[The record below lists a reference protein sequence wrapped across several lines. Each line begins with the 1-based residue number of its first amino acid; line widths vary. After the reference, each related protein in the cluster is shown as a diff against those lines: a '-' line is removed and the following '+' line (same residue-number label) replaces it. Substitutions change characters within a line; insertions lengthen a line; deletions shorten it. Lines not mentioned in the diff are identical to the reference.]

1 MEKDEPVLDVKNI
14 SKKRGKTP
22 ILKDVNF
29 SIEKGEICG
38 FVGRNGAGKT
48 TLMKII
54 TSMLFPDE
62 GKIIICGKNL
72 KTEREEALEN
82 IGAVVETPEM
92 YVYLTGRQN
101 LNYMASM
108 LKDVTEDD
116 IEEAIRYSNLGDKI
130 DEKVKKYSLGMK
142 QRLGLAQALIGD
154 ISLLILDEPTNGLD
168 PLGVVE
174 LENTI
179 NTLVKEKGVSVF
191 ISSHILSEIE
201 NICTKVVFIDNGKIV
216 NIQKMDEEPQVNN
229 IKNMFIKTDLP
240 EKAAESVKSI
250 PDIELSKVEK
260 NGVSVLVNTDIYD
273 ITKILVTLHNEG
285 VNVEGFS
292 EVKEKLEDKFIKIMG
307 IIIMTK
313 YIWQE
318 LKRVLIKKKISLI
331 IILIVTIVFGGI
343 NILKQKTL
351 EEQLEQAKIIL
362 NDQIKFKEDEKAIN
376 DTKQEISYIEKTLSS
391 IKNYDKSKIDEKILK
406 LRKGK

>member
-1 MEKDEPVLDVKNI
+1 MEENEPVLDVKNI

-29 SIEKGEICG
+29 SIGEGEICG

-62 GKIIICGKNL
+62 GEIIICGKNL
-72 KTEREEALEN
+72 RTEREEALKN
-82 IGAVVETPEM
+82 IGAVIETPEM
-92 YVYLTGRQN
+92 YGYLTGRQN
-101 LNYMASM
+101 LNYIASM
-108 LKDVTEDD
+108 LKDVTKDE

-154 ISLLILDEPTNGLD
+154 VSLLILDEPTNGLD

-201 NICTKVVFIDNGKIV
+201 NICTKVVFIDNGKII
-216 NIQKMDEEPQVNN
+216 NIEKMNEEPQVNN
-229 IKNMFIKTDLP
+229 IKNMFINTDLP
-240 EKAAESVKSI
+240 KKAAEIIKSI
-250 PDIELSKVEK
+250 PDIELLKVEK
-260 NGVSVLVNTDIYD
+260 NGVSVLVNTDICD
-273 ITKILVTLHNEG
+273 ITKILIALHNEG
-285 VNVEGFS
+285 VNVEGFF
-292 EVKEKLEDKFIKIMG
+292 EVKEKLEDKFIKIVG
-307 IIIMTK
+307 D
-313 YIWQE
+313 
-318 LKRVLIKKKISLI
+318 
-331 IILIVTIVFGGI
+331 
-343 NILKQKTL
+343 NN
-351 EEQLEQAKIIL
+351 
-362 NDQIKFKEDEKAIN
+362 ND
-376 DTKQEISYIEKTLSS
+376 
-391 IKNYDKSKIDEKILK
+391 
-406 LRKGK
+406 

>member
-1 MEKDEPVLDVKNI
+1 MAKSELVLDVKNI

-29 SIEKGEICG
+29 SIRKGEICG

-92 YVYLTGRQN
+92 YGYLTGRQN

-191 ISSHILSEIE
+191 ISSHILSEVE

-216 NIQKMDEEPQVNN
+216 NIEKMDEEPQVNN

-250 PDIELSKVEK
+250 PNIELSKVEK

-292 EVKEKLEDKFIKIMG
+292 EIKEKLEDKFIKIMG
-307 IIIMTK
+307 D
-313 YIWQE
+313 
-318 LKRVLIKKKISLI
+318 
-331 IILIVTIVFGGI
+331 
-343 NILKQKTL
+343 NN
-351 EEQLEQAKIIL
+351 
-362 NDQIKFKEDEKAIN
+362 ND
-376 DTKQEISYIEKTLSS
+376 
-391 IKNYDKSKIDEKILK
+391 
-406 LRKGK
+406 

>member
-1 MEKDEPVLDVKNI
+1 MENNKPVLDVKNI

-29 SIEKGEICG
+29 SIGKGEICG

-62 GKIIICGKNL
+62 GEIIICGKNL
-72 KTEREEALEN
+72 KTEREEALKN

-92 YVYLTGRQN
+92 YGYLTGRQN
-101 LNYMASM
+101 LNYIASM
-108 LKDVTEDD
+108 LEDVTKDD

-154 ISLLILDEPTNGLD
+154 VSLLILDEPTNGLD

-174 LENTI
+174 LKNTI

-201 NICTKVVFIDNGKIV
+201 SIYTKVVFIDNGKII
-216 NIQKMDEEPQVNN
+216 NIEKMDEEPQVNN
-229 IKNMFIKTDLP
+229 IKNMFINTDLP
-240 EKAAESVKSI
+240 EKAAEIIKSI
-250 PDIELSKVEK
+250 PDIELLKVEK
-260 NGVSVLVNTDIYD
+260 NGVSVLVNTDICD
-273 ITKILVTLHNEG
+273 ITKILITLHNEG
-285 VNVEGFS
+285 VKVEGFS
-292 EVKEKLEDKFIKIMG
+292 EVKEKLEDKFIKIVG
-307 IIIMTK
+307 D
-313 YIWQE
+313 
-318 LKRVLIKKKISLI
+318 
-331 IILIVTIVFGGI
+331 
-343 NILKQKTL
+343 NN
-351 EEQLEQAKIIL
+351 
-362 NDQIKFKEDEKAIN
+362 ND
-376 DTKQEISYIEKTLSS
+376 
-391 IKNYDKSKIDEKILK
+391 
-406 LRKGK
+406 

>member
-1 MEKDEPVLDVKNI
+1 MENGGLVLDVKNI

-29 SIEKGEICG
+29 SIGKGEICG

-54 TSMLFPDE
+54 TSMLFPNE
-62 GKIIICGKNL
+62 GEITICGKNL
-72 KTEREEALEN
+72 KTEREEALKN
-82 IGAVVETPEM
+82 IGAVIETPEM
-92 YVYLTGRQN
+92 YGYLTGRQN
-101 LNYMASM
+101 LNYIASM
-108 LKDVTEDD
+108 LKDVTKDE

-201 NICTKVVFIDNGKIV
+201 NICTKVVFIDNGEII
-216 NIQKMDEEPQVNN
+216 NIQKMDEDPQVNN
-229 IKNMFIKTDLP
+229 IKNMFINTDLP
-240 EKAAESVKSI
+240 EKAAEIIKSI
-250 PDIELSKVEK
+250 PDIELLKVEN
-260 NGVSVLVNTDIYD
+260 NGVSVLINTDICD
-273 ITKILVTLHNEG
+273 ITKILITLHNEG

-292 EVKEKLEDKFIKIMG
+292 KVKEKLEDKFIKIVG
-307 IIIMTK
+307 D
-313 YIWQE
+313 
-318 LKRVLIKKKISLI
+318 
-331 IILIVTIVFGGI
+331 
-343 NILKQKTL
+343 NN
-351 EEQLEQAKIIL
+351 
-362 NDQIKFKEDEKAIN
+362 ND
-376 DTKQEISYIEKTLSS
+376 
-391 IKNYDKSKIDEKILK
+391 
-406 LRKGK
+406 

>member
-1 MEKDEPVLDVKNI
+1 MGKDEPVLDVKNI
-14 SKKRGKTP
+14 SKKRGKAP

-29 SIEKGEICG
+29 SIGKGEICG

-62 GKIIICGKNL
+62 GEIIICGKNL

-92 YVYLTGRQN
+92 YGYLTGRQN

-108 LKDVTEDD
+108 LKDVTKDD

-130 DEKVKKYSLGMK
+130 DEKLKKYSLGMK

-240 EKAAESVKSI
+240 EKVAESVKSI

-260 NGVSVLVNTDIYD
+260 NGVSVLVKTDICD
-273 ITKILVTLHNEG
+273 ITKILIILHNEG
-285 VNVEGFS
+285 INVEGFF

-307 IIIMTK
+307 D
-313 YIWQE
+313 
-318 LKRVLIKKKISLI
+318 
-331 IILIVTIVFGGI
+331 
-343 NILKQKTL
+343 NN
-351 EEQLEQAKIIL
+351 
-362 NDQIKFKEDEKAIN
+362 ND
-376 DTKQEISYIEKTLSS
+376 
-391 IKNYDKSKIDEKILK
+391 
-406 LRKGK
+406 

>member
-1 MEKDEPVLDVKNI
+1 MENGGLVLDVKNI

-29 SIEKGEICG
+29 SIGKGEICG

-54 TSMLFPDE
+54 TSMLFPNE
-62 GKIIICGKNL
+62 GEIIICGKNL
-72 KTEREEALEN
+72 KTEREEALKN
-82 IGAVVETPEM
+82 IGAVIETPEM
-92 YVYLTGRQN
+92 YGYLTGRQN
-101 LNYMASM
+101 LNYIASM
-108 LKDVTEDD
+108 LKDVTKDE

-201 NICTKVVFIDNGKIV
+201 NICTKVVFIDNGEII
-216 NIQKMDEEPQVNN
+216 NIQKMDEESQVNN
-229 IKNMFIKTDLP
+229 TKNMFINTDLP
-240 EKAAESVKSI
+240 EKAAEIIKSI
-250 PDIELSKVEK
+250 PDIELLKVEK
-260 NGVSVLVNTDIYD
+260 NGVSVLVNTDICD
-273 ITKILVTLHNEG
+273 ITKILIALHNEG

-307 IIIMTK
+307 DNN
-313 YIWQE
+313 
-318 LKRVLIKKKISLI
+318 
-331 IILIVTIVFGGI
+331 G
-343 NILKQKTL
+343 
-351 EEQLEQAKIIL
+351 
-362 NDQIKFKEDEKAIN
+362 
-376 DTKQEISYIEKTLSS
+376 
-391 IKNYDKSKIDEKILK
+391 
-406 LRKGK
+406 

>member
-1 MEKDEPVLDVKNI
+1 MAKSELVLDVKNI

-29 SIEKGEICG
+29 SIRKGEICG

-92 YVYLTGRQN
+92 YGYLTGRQN
-101 LNYMASM
+101 LNYIASM

-229 IKNMFIKTDLP
+229 IKNIFIKTDLP

-307 IIIMTK
+307 D
-313 YIWQE
+313 
-318 LKRVLIKKKISLI
+318 
-331 IILIVTIVFGGI
+331 
-343 NILKQKTL
+343 NN
-351 EEQLEQAKIIL
+351 
-362 NDQIKFKEDEKAIN
+362 ND
-376 DTKQEISYIEKTLSS
+376 
-391 IKNYDKSKIDEKILK
+391 
-406 LRKGK
+406 

>member
-1 MEKDEPVLDVKNI
+1 
-14 SKKRGKTP
+14 
-22 ILKDVNF
+22 
-29 SIEKGEICG
+29 
-38 FVGRNGAGKT
+38 
-48 TLMKII
+48 MK
-54 TSMLFPDE
+54 S
-62 GKIIICGKNL
+62 
-72 KTEREEALEN
+72 
-82 IGAVVETPEM
+82 
-92 YVYLTGRQN
+92 
-101 LNYMASM
+101 
-108 LKDVTEDD
+108 
-116 IEEAIRYSNLGDKI
+116 
-130 DEKVKKYSLGMK
+130 KKYSLGMK

-201 NICTKVVFIDNGKIV
+201 NICTKVVFIDNGKII

-229 IKNMFIKTDLP
+229 VKNMFIKTDLP
-240 EKAAESVKSI
+240 EKSAEIIKSI
-250 PDIELSKVEK
+250 PDIELLNVEK
-260 NGVSVLVNTDIYD
+260 NGVSVLVKTDICD
-273 ITKILVTLHNEG
+273 ITKILIILHNEG

-331 IILIVTIVFGGI
+331 IILILTIV
-343 NILKQKTL
+343 LV
-351 EEQLEQAKIIL
+351 E
-362 NDQIKFKEDEKAIN
+362 
-376 DTKQEISYIEKTLSS
+376 
-391 IKNYDKSKIDEKILK
+391 
-406 LRKGK
+406 

>member
-1 MEKDEPVLDVKNI
+1 MAKSELVLDVKNI

-307 IIIMTK
+307 D
-313 YIWQE
+313 
-318 LKRVLIKKKISLI
+318 
-331 IILIVTIVFGGI
+331 
-343 NILKQKTL
+343 N
-351 EEQLEQAKIIL
+351 
-362 NDQIKFKEDEKAIN
+362 ND
-376 DTKQEISYIEKTLSS
+376 
-391 IKNYDKSKIDEKILK
+391 
-406 LRKGK
+406 

>member
-29 SIEKGEICG
+29 SIRKGEICG

-54 TSMLFPDE
+54 TSMLFPDG

-92 YVYLTGRQN
+92 YGYLTGRQN

-216 NIQKMDEEPQVNN
+216 NIQKMDEELQVNN

-307 IIIMTK
+307 D
-313 YIWQE
+313 
-318 LKRVLIKKKISLI
+318 
-331 IILIVTIVFGGI
+331 
-343 NILKQKTL
+343 NN
-351 EEQLEQAKIIL
+351 
-362 NDQIKFKEDEKAIN
+362 ND
-376 DTKQEISYIEKTLSS
+376 
-391 IKNYDKSKIDEKILK
+391 
-406 LRKGK
+406 

>member
-1 MEKDEPVLDVKNI
+1 MENGGLVLDVKNI

-29 SIEKGEICG
+29 SIGKGEICG

-54 TSMLFPDE
+54 TSMLFPNE
-62 GKIIICGKNL
+62 GEIIICGKNL
-72 KTEREEALEN
+72 KTEREEALKN
-82 IGAVVETPEM
+82 IGAVIETPEM
-92 YVYLTGRQN
+92 YGYLTGRQN
-101 LNYMASM
+101 LNYIASM
-108 LKDVTEDD
+108 LKNVTKDE

-154 ISLLILDEPTNGLD
+154 VSLLILDEPTNGLD

-201 NICTKVVFIDNGKIV
+201 NICTKVVFIDNGEII
-216 NIQKMDEEPQVNN
+216 NIQKMDEESQVNN
-229 IKNMFIKTDLP
+229 IKNMFINTNLP
-240 EKAAESVKSI
+240 EKAAEIIKSI
-250 PDIELSKVEK
+250 RDIELLKVEK
-260 NGVSVLVNTDIYD
+260 NGVSVLVNTDICD
-273 ITKILVTLHNEG
+273 ITKILIALHNEG

-292 EVKEKLEDKFIKIMG
+292 EVKEKLEDKFIKIVG
-307 IIIMTK
+307 D
-313 YIWQE
+313 
-318 LKRVLIKKKISLI
+318 
-331 IILIVTIVFGGI
+331 
-343 NILKQKTL
+343 NN
-351 EEQLEQAKIIL
+351 
-362 NDQIKFKEDEKAIN
+362 ND
-376 DTKQEISYIEKTLSS
+376 
-391 IKNYDKSKIDEKILK
+391 
-406 LRKGK
+406 

>member
-1 MEKDEPVLDVKNI
+1 MENGGLVLDVKNI

-29 SIEKGEICG
+29 SIGKGEICG

-54 TSMLFPDE
+54 TSMLFPNE
-62 GKIIICGKNL
+62 GEIIICGKNL
-72 KTEREEALEN
+72 KTEREEALKN
-82 IGAVVETPEM
+82 IGAVIETPEM
-92 YVYLTGRQN
+92 YGYLTGRQN
-101 LNYMASM
+101 LNYIASM
-108 LKDVTEDD
+108 LKNVTKDE

-154 ISLLILDEPTNGLD
+154 VSLLILDEPPNGLD

-201 NICTKVVFIDNGKIV
+201 NICTKVVFIDNGEII
-216 NIQKMDEEPQVNN
+216 NIQKMDEESQVNN
-229 IKNMFIKTDLP
+229 IKNMFINTNLP
-240 EKAAESVKSI
+240 EKAAEIIKSI
-250 PDIELSKVEK
+250 PDIELLKVEK
-260 NGVSVLVNTDIYD
+260 NGVSVLVNTDICD
-273 ITKILVTLHNEG
+273 ITKILIALHNEG

-292 EVKEKLEDKFIKIMG
+292 EVKEKLEDKFIKIVG
-307 IIIMTK
+307 D
-313 YIWQE
+313 
-318 LKRVLIKKKISLI
+318 
-331 IILIVTIVFGGI
+331 
-343 NILKQKTL
+343 NN
-351 EEQLEQAKIIL
+351 
-362 NDQIKFKEDEKAIN
+362 ND
-376 DTKQEISYIEKTLSS
+376 
-391 IKNYDKSKIDEKILK
+391 
-406 LRKGK
+406 

>member
-1 MEKDEPVLDVKNI
+1 MENGGLVLDVKNI

-29 SIEKGEICG
+29 SIGEGEICG

-62 GKIIICGKNL
+62 GEIIICGKNL
-72 KTEREEALEN
+72 KTEREEALKN
-82 IGAVVETPEM
+82 IGAVIETPEM
-92 YVYLTGRQN
+92 YGYLTGRQN
-101 LNYMASM
+101 LNYIASM
-108 LKDVTEDD
+108 LKDVTKDE

-154 ISLLILDEPTNGLD
+154 VSLLILDEPTNGLD

-201 NICTKVVFIDNGKIV
+201 NICTKVVFIDNGKII
-216 NIQKMDEEPQVNN
+216 NIEKMNEDPQVNN
-229 IKNMFIKTDLP
+229 IKNMFINTDLP
-240 EKAAESVKSI
+240 EKAAEIIKSI
-250 PDIELSKVEK
+250 PDIELLKVEK
-260 NGVSVLVNTDIYD
+260 NGVSVLVNTDICD
-273 ITKILVTLHNEG
+273 ITKILITLHNEG

-292 EVKEKLEDKFIKIMG
+292 EVKEKLEDKFIKIVG
-307 IIIMTK
+307 D
-313 YIWQE
+313 
-318 LKRVLIKKKISLI
+318 
-331 IILIVTIVFGGI
+331 
-343 NILKQKTL
+343 NN
-351 EEQLEQAKIIL
+351 
-362 NDQIKFKEDEKAIN
+362 ND
-376 DTKQEISYIEKTLSS
+376 
-391 IKNYDKSKIDEKILK
+391 
-406 LRKGK
+406 

>member
-1 MEKDEPVLDVKNI
+1 MGKSEPVLDVKNI

-29 SIEKGEICG
+29 SIGKGEICG

-54 TSMLFPDE
+54 TSMLFQDE
-62 GKIIICGKNL
+62 GEIIICGKNL
-72 KTEREEALEN
+72 KTEREEALKN
-82 IGAVVETPEM
+82 IGAVIETPEM
-92 YVYLTGRQN
+92 YGYLTGRQN
-101 LNYMASM
+101 LNYIASM
-108 LKDVTEDD
+108 LKDVTKDD

-201 NICTKVVFIDNGKIV
+201 NICTKVVFIDNGEII
-216 NIQKMDEEPQVNN
+216 NIQKMDEESQVNN
-229 IKNMFIKTDLP
+229 TKNMFINTDLP
-240 EKAAESVKSI
+240 EKAAEIIKSI
-250 PDIELSKVEK
+250 PDIELLKVEK
-260 NGVSVLVNTDIYD
+260 NGVSVLVNTDICD
-273 ITKILVTLHNEG
+273 ITKILIALHNEG

-292 EVKEKLEDKFIKIMG
+292 EVKEKLEDKFIKIVG
-307 IIIMTK
+307 D
-313 YIWQE
+313 
-318 LKRVLIKKKISLI
+318 
-331 IILIVTIVFGGI
+331 
-343 NILKQKTL
+343 NN
-351 EEQLEQAKIIL
+351 
-362 NDQIKFKEDEKAIN
+362 ND
-376 DTKQEISYIEKTLSS
+376 
-391 IKNYDKSKIDEKILK
+391 
-406 LRKGK
+406 

>member
-1 MEKDEPVLDVKNI
+1 MEKNEPVLDVKNI

-29 SIEKGEICG
+29 SIGEGEICG

-62 GKIIICGKNL
+62 GEIIICGKNL
-72 KTEREEALEN
+72 KTEREEALKN
-82 IGAVVETPEM
+82 IGAVIETPEM
-92 YVYLTGRQN
+92 YGYLTGRQN

-108 LKDVTEDD
+108 LKDVTKDD

-201 NICTKVVFIDNGKIV
+201 NICTKVVFIDNGEII
-216 NIQKMDEEPQVNN
+216 NIQKMDEESQVNN
-229 IKNMFIKTDLP
+229 TKNMFINTDLP
-240 EKAAESVKSI
+240 EKAAEIIKSI
-250 PDIELSKVEK
+250 PDIELLKVEK
-260 NGVSVLVNTDIYD
+260 NGVSVLVNTDICD
-273 ITKILVTLHNEG
+273 ITKILIALHNEG

-292 EVKEKLEDKFIKIMG
+292 EVKEKLEDKFIKIVG
-307 IIIMTK
+307 D
-313 YIWQE
+313 
-318 LKRVLIKKKISLI
+318 
-331 IILIVTIVFGGI
+331 
-343 NILKQKTL
+343 NN
-351 EEQLEQAKIIL
+351 
-362 NDQIKFKEDEKAIN
+362 ND
-376 DTKQEISYIEKTLSS
+376 
-391 IKNYDKSKIDEKILK
+391 
-406 LRKGK
+406 

>member
-1 MEKDEPVLDVKNI
+1 MAKSELVLDVKNI
-14 SKKRGKTP
+14 SKKRGKTS

-29 SIEKGEICG
+29 SIRKGEICG

-92 YVYLTGRQN
+92 YGYLTGRQN

-108 LKDVTEDD
+108 LKDVTKDD

-260 NGVSVLVNTDIYD
+260 NGVSVLVNTDICD
-273 ITKILVTLHNEG
+273 ITEILVTLHNEG

-307 IIIMTK
+307 D
-313 YIWQE
+313 
-318 LKRVLIKKKISLI
+318 
-331 IILIVTIVFGGI
+331 
-343 NILKQKTL
+343 NN
-351 EEQLEQAKIIL
+351 
-362 NDQIKFKEDEKAIN
+362 ND
-376 DTKQEISYIEKTLSS
+376 
-391 IKNYDKSKIDEKILK
+391 
-406 LRKGK
+406 

>member
-1 MEKDEPVLDVKNI
+1 MENSGLVLDVKNI

-29 SIEKGEICG
+29 SIGEGEICG

-62 GKIIICGKNL
+62 GEIIICGKNL
-72 KTEREEALEN
+72 KTEREEALKN
-82 IGAVVETPEM
+82 IGAVIETPEM
-92 YVYLTGRQN
+92 YGYLTGRQN
-101 LNYMASM
+101 LNYIASM
-108 LKDVTEDD
+108 LKDVTKDE

-154 ISLLILDEPTNGLD
+154 VSLLILDEPTNGLD

-201 NICTKVVFIDNGKIV
+201 NICTKVVFIDNGKII
-216 NIQKMDEEPQVNN
+216 NIEKMNEDPQVNN
-229 IKNMFIKTDLP
+229 IKNMFINTDLP
-240 EKAAESVKSI
+240 EKAAEIIKSI
-250 PDIELSKVEK
+250 PDIELLKVEK
-260 NGVSVLVNTDIYD
+260 NGVSVLVNTDICD
-273 ITKILVTLHNEG
+273 ITKILITLHNEG

-292 EVKEKLEDKFIKIMG
+292 EVKEKLEDKFIKIVG
-307 IIIMTK
+307 D
-313 YIWQE
+313 
-318 LKRVLIKKKISLI
+318 
-331 IILIVTIVFGGI
+331 
-343 NILKQKTL
+343 NN
-351 EEQLEQAKIIL
+351 
-362 NDQIKFKEDEKAIN
+362 ND
-376 DTKQEISYIEKTLSS
+376 
-391 IKNYDKSKIDEKILK
+391 
-406 LRKGK
+406 

>member
-1 MEKDEPVLDVKNI
+1 MAKSELVLDVKNI

-29 SIEKGEICG
+29 SIRKGEICG

-92 YVYLTGRQN
+92 YGYLTGRQN

-174 LENTI
+174 LENNI

-201 NICTKVVFIDNGKIV
+201 NICTKVVFIDNGKII

-307 IIIMTK
+307 D
-313 YIWQE
+313 
-318 LKRVLIKKKISLI
+318 
-331 IILIVTIVFGGI
+331 
-343 NILKQKTL
+343 NN
-351 EEQLEQAKIIL
+351 
-362 NDQIKFKEDEKAIN
+362 ND
-376 DTKQEISYIEKTLSS
+376 
-391 IKNYDKSKIDEKILK
+391 
-406 LRKGK
+406 

>member
-1 MEKDEPVLDVKNI
+1 MEKNEPVLDVKNI

-29 SIEKGEICG
+29 SIEKGQICG

-62 GKIIICGKNL
+62 GEIIICGKNL
-72 KTEREEALEN
+72 KTKREEALKN
-82 IGAVVETPEM
+82 IGAVIETPEM
-92 YVYLTGRQN
+92 YGYLTGRQN

-108 LKDVTEDD
+108 LKDVTKDD

-179 NTLVKEKGVSVF
+179 NTLAKEKGVSVF

-201 NICTKVVFIDNGKIV
+201 SICTKVVFIDNGKII
-216 NIQKMDEEPQVNN
+216 NIQKMDEESQVNN
-229 IKNMFIKTDLP
+229 IKNMFINTNLP
-240 EKAAESVKSI
+240 EKAAEIIKSI
-250 PDIELSKVEK
+250 PDIELLKVEK
-260 NGVSVLVNTDIYD
+260 NGVSVLVNTDICD
-273 ITKILVTLHNEG
+273 ITKILITLHNEG

-307 IIIMTK
+307 D
-313 YIWQE
+313 
-318 LKRVLIKKKISLI
+318 
-331 IILIVTIVFGGI
+331 
-343 NILKQKTL
+343 NN
-351 EEQLEQAKIIL
+351 
-362 NDQIKFKEDEKAIN
+362 ND
-376 DTKQEISYIEKTLSS
+376 
-391 IKNYDKSKIDEKILK
+391 
-406 LRKGK
+406 

>member
-1 MEKDEPVLDVKNI
+1 MEKSEPVLDVKNI

-29 SIEKGEICG
+29 SIGKGEICG

-54 TSMLFPDE
+54 TSMLFQDE
-62 GKIIICGKNL
+62 GEIIICGKNL
-72 KTEREEALEN
+72 KTEREEALKN
-82 IGAVVETPEM
+82 IGAVIETPEM
-92 YVYLTGRQN
+92 YGYLTGRQN
-101 LNYMASM
+101 LNYIASM
-108 LKDVTEDD
+108 LKDVTKDD

-179 NTLVKEKGVSVF
+179 NTLVKEKRVSVF

-201 NICTKVVFIDNGKIV
+201 NICTKVVFIDNGEII
-216 NIQKMDEEPQVNN
+216 NIQKMDEESQVNN
-229 IKNMFIKTDLP
+229 TKNMFINTDLP
-240 EKAAESVKSI
+240 EKAAEIIKSI
-250 PDIELSKVEK
+250 PDIELLKVEK
-260 NGVSVLVNTDIYD
+260 NGVSVLVNTDICD
-273 ITKILVTLHNEG
+273 ITKILIALHNEG

-292 EVKEKLEDKFIKIMG
+292 EVKEKLEDKFIKIVG
-307 IIIMTK
+307 D
-313 YIWQE
+313 
-318 LKRVLIKKKISLI
+318 
-331 IILIVTIVFGGI
+331 
-343 NILKQKTL
+343 NN
-351 EEQLEQAKIIL
+351 
-362 NDQIKFKEDEKAIN
+362 ND
-376 DTKQEISYIEKTLSS
+376 
-391 IKNYDKSKIDEKILK
+391 
-406 LRKGK
+406 

>member
-1 MEKDEPVLDVKNI
+1 MEDNEPVLDVKNI

-29 SIEKGEICG
+29 SIGKGEICG

-48 TLMKII
+48 TLMKVI

-62 GKIIICGKNL
+62 GEIIICDKNL
-72 KTEREEALEN
+72 KTEREEALKN
-82 IGAVVETPEM
+82 IGAVIETPEM
-92 YVYLTGRQN
+92 YGYLTGRQN
-101 LNYMASM
+101 LNYIASM
-108 LKDVTEDD
+108 LKDVTKDE

-201 NICTKVVFIDNGKIV
+201 NICTKVVFIDNGEII
-216 NIQKMDEEPQVNN
+216 NIEKMNEESQVNN
-229 IKNMFIKTDLP
+229 IKNMFINTNLP
-240 EKAAESVKSI
+240 EKAAEIIKSI
-250 PDIELSKVEK
+250 PDIELLKVEK
-260 NGVSVLVNTDIYD
+260 NGVSVLVNTDICD
-273 ITKILVTLHNEG
+273 ITKILITLHNEG

-292 EVKEKLEDKFIKIMG
+292 EVKEKLEDKFIKIVG
-307 IIIMTK
+307 D
-313 YIWQE
+313 
-318 LKRVLIKKKISLI
+318 
-331 IILIVTIVFGGI
+331 
-343 NILKQKTL
+343 NN
-351 EEQLEQAKIIL
+351 
-362 NDQIKFKEDEKAIN
+362 ND
-376 DTKQEISYIEKTLSS
+376 
-391 IKNYDKSKIDEKILK
+391 
-406 LRKGK
+406 

>member
-1 MEKDEPVLDVKNI
+1 MAKSELVLDVKNI

-29 SIEKGEICG
+29 SIRKGEICG

-72 KTEREEALEN
+72 KTEREEALKN

-92 YVYLTGRQN
+92 YGYLTGRQN

-108 LKDVTEDD
+108 LKDVTKDD

-229 IKNMFIKTDLP
+229 IKNIFIKTDLP

-250 PDIELSKVEK
+250 PNIELSKVEK

-307 IIIMTK
+307 D
-313 YIWQE
+313 
-318 LKRVLIKKKISLI
+318 
-331 IILIVTIVFGGI
+331 
-343 NILKQKTL
+343 NN
-351 EEQLEQAKIIL
+351 
-362 NDQIKFKEDEKAIN
+362 ND
-376 DTKQEISYIEKTLSS
+376 
-391 IKNYDKSKIDEKILK
+391 
-406 LRKGK
+406 